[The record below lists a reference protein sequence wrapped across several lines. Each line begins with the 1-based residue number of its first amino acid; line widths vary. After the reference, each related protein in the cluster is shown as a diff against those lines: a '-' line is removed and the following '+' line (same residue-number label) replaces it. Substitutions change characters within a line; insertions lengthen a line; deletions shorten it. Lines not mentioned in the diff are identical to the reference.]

1 MASAPRLHPLDIG
14 PVRLEDPVIL
24 APMSGVTDMPFR
36 RMVKRGGAGLVVS
49 EMIASAA
56 MVREN
61 RKTLLMAKNS
71 PEEFPMS
78 VQLAGCE
85 PEVMAEAAK
94 LNEDRGAAIIDIN
107 FGCPV
112 KKVVNGH
119 AGSSLMRD
127 EVHAAKIL
135 EATVKAVK
143 LPVTLKMRTG
153 WDETNRNAPNL
164 ARIAEACGIRMLT
177 VHGRTRCQFYEG
189 HADWAFV
196 ANVKAATKLPVI
208 VNGDIN
214 TLDDVDQA
222 LAQSGADGLM
232 IGRGAYGRPWFL
244 NQAIHYLRTGERLP
258 DPPLAEQYAT
268 VRAHYESMLE
278 HYGVETGVRMA
289 RKHLGWYSK
298 GLPASAEF
306 RAAVNR
312 ETEPAKVEALLAS
325 NRPPLPAAAT
335 KALATKSATTTPWFW
350 GVWTLLTHRGA
361 RDLRDPEFLGPRIG
375 DSEYHIWRGWWAVSG
390 RGSARP
396 FFHQKNP
403 LLPLHHFFS
412 FRNLRGRPDCGPL
425 LPTGDKGRRR
435 ERCAVCWGGEGRA
448 RGAWSPQRSAS

>member
-1 MASAPRLHPLDIG
+1 MDRAPRLRPVDIG
-14 PVRLEDPVIL
+14 PVRIEDPVIL

-36 RMVKRGGAGLVVS
+36 QMVKRGGAGLVVS

-85 PEVMAEAAK
+85 PQVMAEAAK

-119 AGSSLMRD
+119 AGSALMRD

-135 EATVKAVK
+135 EATAKAVK

-153 WDETNRNAPNL
+153 WDSANRNAPNL
-164 ARIAEACGIRMLT
+164 ARIAEESGIKLLT
-177 VHGRTRCQFYEG
+177 VHGRTRCQFYDG
-189 HADWAFV
+189 HADWAFIRE
-196 ANVKAATKLPVI
+196 VKAATRLPVI

-214 TLDDVDQA
+214 TLDDVDEA
-222 LAQSGADGLM
+222 LNQSGADGVM
-232 IGRGAYGRPWFL
+232 VGRGAYGRPWFL
-244 NQAIHYLRTGERLP
+244 KQAMHYLRTGERLS
-258 DPPLAEQYAT
+258 DPSLAEQFST
-268 VRAHYESMLE
+268 VRAHFDSMLE
-278 HYGVETGVRMA
+278 HYGNDTGVRMA

-312 ETEPAKVEALLAS
+312 ETEAGKVRDMIAS
-325 NRPPLPAAAT
+325 FFLPAVERQAA
-335 KALATKSATTTPWFW
+335 
-350 GVWTLLTHRGA
+350 
-361 RDLRDPEFLGPRIG
+361 
-375 DSEYHIWRGWWAVSG
+375 
-390 RGSARP
+390 
-396 FFHQKNP
+396 
-403 LLPLHHFFS
+403 
-412 FRNLRGRPDCGPL
+412 
-425 LPTGDKGRRR
+425 
-435 ERCAVCWGGEGRA
+435 
-448 RGAWSPQRSAS
+448 

>member
-1 MASAPRLHPLDIG
+1 MDCTPRLQPVDIG

-36 RMVKRGGAGLVVS
+36 RMVKRDGAGLVVS

-135 EATVKAVK
+135 EATVKAVA

-153 WDETNRNAPNL
+153 WDERNRNAPRL
-164 ARIAEACGIRMLT
+164 ARIAEACGIRMIT
-177 VHGRTRCQFYEG
+177 VHGRTRNQMFAG
-189 HADWAFV
+189 SADWRFIRE
-196 ANVKAATKLPVI
+196 VKEAVTIPVI
-208 VNGDIN
+208 ANGDIN
-214 TLDDVDQA
+214 TLGDAERA
-222 LAQSGADGLM
+222 LDESGADGLM
-232 IGRGAYGRPWFL
+232 IGRGAYGRPWFVAQVIEWL
-244 NQAIHYLRTGERLP
+244 KSRRRIA
-258 DPPLAEQYAT
+258 DPPLSSQ
-268 VRAHYESMLE
+268 
-278 HYGVETGVRMA
+278 
-289 RKHLGWYSK
+289 
-298 GLPASAEF
+298 
-306 RAAVNR
+306 
-312 ETEPAKVEALLAS
+312 
-325 NRPPLPAAAT
+325 
-335 KALATKSATTTPWFW
+335 
-350 GVWTLLTHRGA
+350 
-361 RDLRDPEFLGPRIG
+361 
-375 DSEYHIWRGWWAVSG
+375 
-390 RGSARP
+390 
-396 FFHQKNP
+396 
-403 LLPLHHFFS
+403 
-412 FRNLRGRPDCGPL
+412 
-425 LPTGDKGRRR
+425 
-435 ERCAVCWGGEGRA
+435 
-448 RGAWSPQRSAS
+448 